1 MFSNIFKYL
10 SRFERDAGE
19 LQGAKRKCSQW
30 WNIICSTS
38 GWQNLFFSFK
48 LLIGWGIEML
58 MSSFMVLRYNWIQR
72 KNCGLLV
79 SYMLHQSLEKGRKAK
94 MGLAS

>member
-1 MFSNIFKYL
+1 MLESYRGPN
-10 SRFERDAGE
+10 GNVPN
-19 LQGAKRKCSQW
+19 GG
-30 WNIICSTS
+30 TS
-38 GWQNLFFSFK
+38 YAPHQVGKTFFFSFK